1 MTAVLAAA
9 VVAAAVIVVA
19 LRKPHPSPTD
29 VALAPI
35 DRSGA
40 HGQVEM
46 RGDGA
51 DRTMVVTTGLAP
63 ATPGTYY
70 EVWLL
75 REATGAMVP
84 LGVLPNTGRARYTI
98 PSRLVA
104 DFDAVDISLQ
114 PEDGSTVHS
123 PTSVLRA
130 YYG

>member
-1 MTAVLAAA
+1 
-9 VVAAAVIVVA
+9 
-19 LRKPHPSPTD
+19 
-29 VALAPI
+29 
-35 DRSGA
+35 
-40 HGQVEM
+40 
-46 RGDGA
+46 
-51 DRTMVVTTGLAP
+51 
-63 ATPGTYY
+63 
-70 EVWLL
+70 
-75 REATGAMVP
+75 MVP